1 MKKRNSLIV
10 SILFLLF
17 IGFILSNSIIASWGS
32 AALERAV
39 SGGSGHYFISAV
51 MNGSEVVKMKVGGN
65 AGLSN
70 KSGRLQLDKAV
81 YAPMEEI
88 SVSFLAGKDF
98 AENAWIGIVP
108 LSVPHGS
115 EVEADKEDLSY
126 QYIQKRVEGVF
137 LFTAPAVPG
146 TYDMRMFDTDNNGK
160 EIAYVTFTVTGGQT
174 QPMLKLNKTVFSP
187 GEEIHVQFTASGLYD
202 ESAWV
207 GVIPSGVPHGD
218 EEVCDKEDLA
228 YIYIRKLP
236 SGTIVFAAPAV
247 PGKYD
252 IRMFDSD
259 NNGKESA
266 YVNFVVTGGEG
277 QPALRIQKTVFSPGE
292 KINVFFT
299 APVSYAENAWV
310 GIIPS
315 NVPHGDEVVCDGA
328 DLAYLYI
335 SKQSSGTM
343 VFTAP
348 NTLGYYDLRM
358 FDTDNGGKETA
369 SISFIV
375 K

>member
-10 SILFLLF
+10 SILLSLF
-17 IGFILSNSIIASWGS
+17 IGFILSNNIT
-32 AALERAV
+32 AAAT
-39 SGGSGHYFISAV
+39 
-51 MNGSEVVKMKVGGN
+51 NGTEVVKMKVGRDTR
-65 AGLSN
+65 LSN
-70 KSGRLQLDKAV
+70 TSGKLQLDKAV
-81 YAPMEEI
+81 YTPMEEI
-88 SVSFLAGKDF
+88 SVSFLAGKNF

-108 LSVPHGS
+108 SSVPHGS
-115 EVEADKEDLSY
+115 EAEADKSDLSY
-126 QYIQKRVEGVF
+126 QYIEKKTEGVF
-137 LFTAPAVPG
+137 IFTAPAVPG
-146 TYDMRMFDTDNNGK
+146 TFDMRMFDTDNDGK

-187 GEEIHVQFTASGLYD
+187 GEEIHIQFTAPGLYD

-228 YIYIRKLP
+228 YIYIRNLP
-236 SGTIVFAAPAV
+236 SGTVVFTAPAT
-247 PGKYD
+247 PGNYD

-259 NNGKESA
+259 NKGRETA
-266 YVNFVVTGGEG
+266 YVNFMVTGDTN

-292 KINVFFT
+292 KINVYFT

-348 NTLGYYDLRM
+348 NTPGYYDMRM
-358 FDTDNGGKETA
+358 FDTDSGGKETA